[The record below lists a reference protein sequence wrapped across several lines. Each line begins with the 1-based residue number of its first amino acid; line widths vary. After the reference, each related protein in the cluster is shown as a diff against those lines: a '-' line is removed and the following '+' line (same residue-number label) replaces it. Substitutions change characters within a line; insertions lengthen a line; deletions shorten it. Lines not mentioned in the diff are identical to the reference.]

1 MKNKKSI
8 TVLIF
13 LISVASI
20 IAASFGIFSDEG
32 SGNYEYESI
41 RGQKVLIYGKG
52 LYQHMS
58 ADVAIQGIAQD
69 YITLLL
75 GVPLLLISL
84 FLSRKN
90 SFRGLFLLAGTLGY
104 FLVTYLF
111 YLTMGMYNQMFLV
124 YAFLLGTTFLA
135 FILTVLEFNLD
146 ELKNRFTSEK
156 LIRNAGVFLIIN
168 ATMVGLL
175 WLGVVLP
182 PIFDGTIY
190 PKGLQHY
197 TTLIVQGFDLGLF
210 LPIAFVVGYLAI
222 KKNKY
227 GFLFTPIYMI
237 FLSLLMIA
245 LVSKIIFMADA
256 GENVIP
262 VIFIMPNIALI
273 SILLSVLLLKNINE
287 KNYSL
292 LEQ

>member
-1 MKNKKSI
+1 MKNKKH
-8 TVLIF
+8 TTLLVL
-13 LISVASI
+13 LIALASI
-20 IAASFGIFSDEG
+20 IASSTGIFLDEG
-32 SGNYEYESI
+32 PGQFEIESV
-41 RGQKVLIYGKG
+41 RGEKITIFGKG

-58 ADVAIQGIAQD
+58 DDVAIQGIAQD
-69 YITLLL
+69 YITLFL

-124 YAFLLGTTFLA
+124 YAFLLGTTFFA
-135 FILTVLEFNLD
+135 FILTVLEFDLN
-146 ELKNRFTSEK
+146 ELKNRFNSEK
-156 LIRNAGVFLIIN
+156 LVRNAGFFLIIN

-190 PKGLQHY
+190 PKELQHY
-197 TTLIVQGFDLGLF
+197 TTLIVQGFDLGLL

-227 GFLFTPIYMI
+227 GFLFAPIYMI
-237 FLSLLMIA
+237 FLSLLMTA
-245 LVSKIIFMADA
+245 LVSKILFMANT
-256 GENVIP
+256 GQNVMP
-262 VIFIMPNIALI
+262 VIFIMPTIVLI
-273 SILLSVLLLKNINE
+273 SISFSILLLKNI
-287 KNYSL
+287 KKS
-292 LEQ
+292 

>member
-8 TVLIF
+8 TLLVL

-20 IAASFGIFSDEG
+20 VATSFGIFSNDG
-32 SGNYEYESI
+32 PGNYEYESI

-52 LYQHMS
+52 LYQQMS

-69 YITLLL
+69 YITLFA
-75 GVPLLLISL
+75 GVPILLVSL
-84 FLSRKN
+84 FLARKK
-90 SFRGLFLLAGTLGY
+90 SLRGMFVLAGTLGY

-111 YLTMGMYNQMFLV
+111 YLTMGMYNKIFLI
-124 YAFLLGTTFLA
+124 YAFLLGSTFFA

-146 ELKNRFTSEK
+146 EIKATFKSGK
-156 LIRNAGVFLIIN
+156 LVRNAGIFLIIN
-168 ATMVGLL
+168 ASLVGLL

-197 TTLIVQGFDLGLF
+197 TTLIVQGFDLGLLF
-210 LPIAFVVGYLAI
+210 PIAFVVGYLAI
-222 KKNKY
+222 KKSNY

-237 FLSLLMIA
+237 FLSLLMTA
-245 LVSKIIFMADA
+245 LVSKILFMMGA
-256 GENVIP
+256 GQNVIP
-262 VIFIMPNIALI
+262 VIFIMPTIELI
-273 SILLSVLLLKNINE
+273 SITFSILLIKNICV
-287 KNYSL
+287 KMSL
-292 LEQ
+292 